1 MTKLSKRL
9 VWVFALFCLLFFG
22 LNLRMAYLQ
31 NSDSLKEAAVSQR
44 SYTLEAGTV
53 RGQIYDRNL
62 LGMVNQVEKTQA
74 AVLPLPENTKAVL
87 ESVLPD
93 ERESV
98 LEQLQNRLPFLTL
111 VTNSTLKAD
120 GVTLVPTVE
129 RYADNQ
135 LAAHVIGYVNG
146 DGDGVSGIE
155 KAYDEYLKEEQ
166 KTTQVR
172 YTLGRTGNSYR
183 RYPGRSIRWRRGKR
197 RSGPHN

>member
-98 LEQLQNRLPFLTL
+98 LEQLQNRLPF
-111 VTNSTLKAD
+111 
-120 GVTLVPTVE
+120 
-129 RYADNQ
+129 
-135 LAAHVIGYVNG
+135 
-146 DGDGVSGIE
+146 
-155 KAYDEYLKEEQ
+155 
-166 KTTQVR
+166 
-172 YTLGRTGNSYR
+172 
-183 RYPGRSIRWRRGKR
+183 
-197 RSGPHN
+197 